1 MRIDDDDEPDA
12 LDYLRSIYNDAQAQ
26 PHLRFEA
33 ARAALPFERP
43 KLNATQLIE
52 GGGDIAARL
61 KVARL
66 RVSPMLI
73 EYQPIENDEE

>member
-1 MRIDDDDEPDA
+1 MRIDDDDPDA
-12 LDYLRSIYNDAQAQ
+12 LDYLRSIYNNPDAQ

-43 KLNATQLIE
+43 KLNATQLIG

-61 KVARL
+61 KEARQ

-73 EYQPIENDEE
+73 ECQPVENDEE